1 MPRVCG
7 YFNNFNF
14 RLTAH
19 TGFALCAFIL
29 LYFTRFVNSYDKLFL
44 YFVQTY
50 VGNKSAGQS
59 YLGVFYFIRV

>member
-19 TGFALCAFIL
+19 SGFALCAFIL
-29 LYFTRFVNSYDKLFL
+29 LYFTQFVNSYDKLFL

-50 VGNKSAGQS
+50 VGNKSAG
-59 YLGVFYFIRV
+59 